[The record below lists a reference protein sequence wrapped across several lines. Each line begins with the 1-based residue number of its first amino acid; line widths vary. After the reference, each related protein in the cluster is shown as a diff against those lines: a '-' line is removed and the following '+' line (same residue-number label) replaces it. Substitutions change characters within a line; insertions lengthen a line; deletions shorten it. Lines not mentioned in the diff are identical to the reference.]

1 MSDIQPKA
9 ILSNL
14 TDEEFMR
21 EAYIRGFGSLDS
33 AWVAEMFKRLQ
44 RSTDEKEALEKKL
57 NNRNH

>member
-1 MSDIQPKA
+1 M
-9 ILSNL
+9 

-44 RSTDEKEALEKKL
+44 KAQTEQKHDARQLEL
-57 NNRNH
+57 PLH